1 MLVNELT
8 EFSPEE
14 VIEDLL
20 EMNVDYDKLYV
31 EFCELGLLP
40 TPLLHLSEDS
50 DFLTSTFFDY
60 YYDELIMFIDVVIAT
75 EISEEYNLEKMS
87 SDEIMEL
94 HDKYREYYY
103 MESEELFVE
112 TLFDLWRSK
121 GYVLSDYSSEK
132 RIINKPFQPV
142 W

>member
-1 MLVNELT
+1 MLANELT
-8 EFSPEE
+8 DFSSEE

-20 EMNVDYDKLYV
+20 EKNVDYDKLYV

-50 DFLTSTFFDY
+50 DFLTSSFFDY
-60 YYDELIMFIDVVIAT
+60 YYDELIMFIEVVIST
-75 EISEEYNLEKMS
+75 EISEEYDLEKMS
-87 SDEIMEL
+87 SSEIVDL

-103 MESEELFVE
+103 MEYEGLFVE
-112 TLFDLWRSK
+112 SLFDLWKNK
-121 GYVLSDYSSEK
+121 GYILSDYSSEK
-132 RIINKPFQPV
+132 IIINKPFQPV